1 MIFEQSVL
9 HKLNMKTSQSRD
21 SDVTG
26 TNCDVIKENL
36 ASLSHSDD
44 VIVMYTKIHS
54 LHTSI
59 SYNSC
64 GVDERFSLTY
74 VGRQVYYINEFSPNW
89 SSIFYSDDFF
99 AKLTNFHL
107 DNKCSFLWWIYHN
120 MNLYHIN
127 ESSSTFNTVI
137 NLHHSDKLPWHQ
149 LICK

>member
-36 ASLSHSDD
+36 ASLSRSDD

-54 LHTSI
+54 RHTSI

-64 GVDERFSLTY
+64 GVDEGFSLTY
-74 VGRQVYYINEFSPNW
+74 AGQTRLVATKKSLSVLGHLG
-89 SSIFYSDDFF
+89 F
-99 AKLTNFHL
+99 ARSLL
-107 DNKCSFLWWIYHN
+107 
-120 MNLYHIN
+120 
-127 ESSSTFNTVI
+127 VR
-137 NLHHSDKLPWHQ
+137 
-149 LICK
+149 

>member
-21 SDVTG
+21 SDITG

-64 GVDERFSLTY
+64 GVDERFSLTDA
-74 VGRQVYYINEFSPNW
+74 GRQQ
-89 SSIFYSDDFF
+89 
-99 AKLTNFHL
+99 
-107 DNKCSFLWWIYHN
+107 
-120 MNLYHIN
+120 
-127 ESSSTFNTVI
+127 NTVPGGPRNI
-137 NLHHSDKLPWHQ
+137 ELKNGEVLNMVS
-149 LICK
+149 

>member
-44 VIVMYTKIHS
+44 VIVTYTKIHS
-54 LHTSI
+54 RHTSI

-64 GVDERFSLTY
+64 GMDEIFSLTDA
-74 VGRQVYYINEFSPNW
+74 GRQV
-89 SSIFYSDDFF
+89 
-99 AKLTNFHL
+99 
-107 DNKCSFLWWIYHN
+107 
-120 MNLYHIN
+120 
-127 ESSSTFNTVI
+127 NTV
-137 NLHHSDKLPWHQ
+137 SKYDKKIRLKCTVSGYSRLVQ
-149 LICK
+149 

>member
-36 ASLSHSDD
+36 ASLSRSDD
-44 VIVMYTKIHS
+44 VIVTYTKIHS

-64 GVDERFSLTY
+64 GVDKGFSLTY
-74 VGRQVYYINEFSPNW
+74 AGQTTQTSPFGPQKDKNGPKIK
-89 SSIFYSDDFF
+89 SNSNVRIQG
-99 AKLTNFHL
+99 
-107 DNKCSFLWWIYHN
+107 I
-120 MNLYHIN
+120 IEN
-127 ESSSTFNTVI
+127 ESCSTT
-137 NLHHSDKLPWHQ
+137 
-149 LICK
+149 

>member
-36 ASLSHSDD
+36 ASLSRSDD
-44 VIVMYTKIHS
+44 VIVTYTKIHS

-64 GVDERFSLTY
+64 GVDERFSLTDA
-74 VGRQVYYINEFSPNW
+74 GRQLNTECGV
-89 SSIFYSDDFF
+89 
-99 AKLTNFHL
+99 
-107 DNKCSFLWWIYHN
+107 
-120 MNLYHIN
+120 LYG
-127 ESSSTFNTVI
+127 EG
-137 NLHHSDKLPWHQ
+137 
-149 LICK
+149 